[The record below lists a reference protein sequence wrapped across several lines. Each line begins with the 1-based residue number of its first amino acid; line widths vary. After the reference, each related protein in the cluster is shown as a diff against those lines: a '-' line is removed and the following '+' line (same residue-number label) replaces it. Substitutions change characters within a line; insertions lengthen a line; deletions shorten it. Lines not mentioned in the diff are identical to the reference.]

1 MKCQSCLW
9 LLKMIIPPAINK
21 EWDFIQ
27 VVMSGRRVNVLLS
40 KIVVS
45 FGFSSAY
52 CSSHSLYPFLLQKK
66 HQQNLDWINPCKSV
80 ITES

>member
-1 MKCQSCLW
+1 MAVKIDNSTSGQQGMW
-9 LLKMIIPPAINK
+9 EGQGI
-21 EWDFIQ
+21 WDFIQ

-52 CSSHSLYPFLLQKK
+52 CSSHILYPFLLQNK